1 MSTKWRRIAAMAFA
15 LMVSAVS
22 SARAAGLVEEA
33 VKHPF
38 RTGAAV
44 ATGAVIYMNA
54 KKAPGNGCS
63 EDSSGLGQGSGS
75 GCKDVADKP
84 SLAEKADLL
93 LLKAKTTKLR
103 KNLAANG
110 EKSSKGCAAHH
121 LVPQEENRDWARDD
135 VESARNVLDACG
147 IGIDDALNGVYLPFN
162 KDAECEGAN
171 HRKLHTK
178 IYYSTVKAL
187 LATAAHNGCGEV
199 EVRLN
204 EIKAALRSNT
214 FIGGVH

>member
-1 MSTKWRRIAAMAFA
+1 MIRSWLWTLLASA
-15 LMVSAVS
+15 LVSLPVS
-22 SARAAGLVEEA
+22 SAYAGVVKE
-33 VKHPF
+33 VIKHPV
-38 RTGAAV
+38 RTGTAAV
-44 ATGAVIYMNA
+44 AVGTLIYMNA

-75 GCKDVADKP
+75 GCKEGADKP

-93 LLKAKTTKLR
+93 LLKAKTAKLR

-110 EKSSKGCAAHH
+110 EKAQKGCAAHH
-121 LVPQEENRDWARDD
+121 LVPQDENRDWARDD
-135 VESARNVLDACG
+135 VESARSVLDACG
-147 IGIDDALNGVYLPFN
+147 IGVDDALNGVYLPFN